1 MHACDLDKL
10 KSTFDNQKE
19 NMRGKIVPIKAEC
32 ELSMQMQKSF
42 FKIFFQDNLQKY

>member
-32 ELSMQMQKSF
+32 ELSMQMQNSF
-42 FKIFFQDNLQKY
+42 FLNFFPE